1 MDADEFNQ
9 KYKEYIPE
17 GWYGLG
23 FNIPEVTE
31 YLDKVMLDL
40 ITIPGLEIH
49 QIKLKF
55 NSARF
60 YFETNWKD
68 KGLEAALEIKIESE
82 INKLVKQH
90 DEKNKS
96 L

>member
-1 MDADEFNQ
+1 MTAEEFNQ
-9 KYKEYIPE
+9 KYKEYIPN

-23 FNIPEVTE
+23 FNIPDVTE
-31 YLDKVMLDL
+31 YLNEVMEDL
-40 ITIPGLEIH
+40 ITIPGFEIH

-55 NSARF
+55 NMARF

-68 KGLEAALEIKIESE
+68 KGLEAALEIKIENK
-82 INKLVKQH
+82 INELVKEH
-90 DEKNKS
+90 DNKNSS